1 MIMNRIILCIIL
13 ISSFGLLA
21 SDIYLP
27 ALDIISRNFHVPH
40 ADITLTISAYLV
52 ALAVSQLFYAPFIT
66 YFGSKTTLLV
76 GISLYFLSAIGC
88 AYSSTLIWFLG
99 FRILQGI
106 GAASGLV
113 IGRVLISQYFSA
125 QQIPHIYAIVYPCV
139 ALSPALA
146 PLIGGYLTH
155 YFGWHSNFIFIACFA
170 LFSFLV
176 CLRYLPQCYLPKINI
191 WQSYC
196 TVLHHPKFIQNTLVV
211 CCIYQAWFVYLTQ
224 SAFIFK
230 DLHLSE
236 QTIGFLYIPLS
247 IGIIVANIY
256 TKRALKYYSS
266 QSIIKIGLLCFLLG
280 GIGFYLLPISVTSL
294 VGSMFLVSL
303 ANGSSLSLAVSEANL
318 PQHSATASSLIGF
331 LQISSAGICSYT
343 VSVYFGHSYS
353 VLAISILTL
362 ACLSL
367 FIYQIGRHLPLHTHL
382 DEYTDE

>member
-1 MIMNRIILCIIL
+1 MVMGRIVLCIVL

-27 ALDIISRNFHVPH
+27 ALDLISTDFHVSH
-40 ADITLTISAYLV
+40 TNITLTISAYLI
-52 ALAVSQLFYAPFIT
+52 ALAVAQLFYAPFIT
-66 YFGSKTTLLV
+66 HFGSKTTLLF
-76 GISLYFLSAIGC
+76 GISLYFLSAISC
-88 AYSSTLIWFLG
+88 AYSSTLICFLG

-146 PLIGGYLTH
+146 PLIGSYLTH

-170 LFSFLV
+170 LFSFIL
-176 CLRYLPQCYLPKINI
+176 CRRYLPQYYLPKTNI
-191 WQSYC
+191 WQSYF
-196 TVLHHPKFIQNTLVV
+196 TVLREPKFIKNTLVV
-211 CCIYQAWFVYLTQ
+211 CCIYQAWFIYLTQ

-230 DLHLSE
+230 DFHLGE

-247 IGIIVANIY
+247 IGIILANIC
-256 TKRALKYYSS
+256 TKKALKQYSP
-266 QSIIKIGLLCFLLG
+266 QHIIKIGLLCFLLG
-280 GIGFYLLPISVTSL
+280 GMCFYFLPVSVVSLIS
-294 VGSMFLVSL
+294 SMFFVSL
-303 ANGSSLSLAVSEANL
+303 ANGSSLSLAVAEANL
-318 PQHSATASSLIGF
+318 PHHSATASSLIGF

-343 VSVYFGHSYS
+343 ISACFGHSYT
-353 VLAISILTL
+353 VLAISILVL

-367 FIYQIGRHLPLHTHL
+367 FIYQIGRHLPLRTR
-382 DEYTDE
+382 